1 MDYKVGKTGDI
12 NQKDG
17 LKIYFFNDS
26 EVIATIKLYN
36 FDYLEILQ
44 SEIYEILPDEPFL
57 NFTNTVV
64 SLGLFVNEKYRKNG
78 LGGQLL
84 NLSVEE
90 TKKMGLKYWIGYR
103 YKNNNLSKTILESLN
118 SQTIENEKIIVFL
131 KKV

>member
-26 EVIATIKLYN
+26 EVIAEIKLYN

>member
-44 SEIYEILPDEPFL
+44 NEIYEILPDEPVL

-103 YKNNNLSKTILESLN
+103 YKNNNLSKTILDSLN
-118 SQTIENEKIIVFL
+118 SETIENEKIIVFL